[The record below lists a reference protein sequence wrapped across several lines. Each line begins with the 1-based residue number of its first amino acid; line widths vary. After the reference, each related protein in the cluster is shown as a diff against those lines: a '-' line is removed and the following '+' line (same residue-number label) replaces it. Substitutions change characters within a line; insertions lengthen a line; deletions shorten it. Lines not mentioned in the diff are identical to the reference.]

1 MSYGKFGFP
10 SMVNKASSNKGT
22 QPSLGNKTAFL
33 VRVTKVNLDPS
44 LPPNAIGSIS
54 GEIVNANAIS
64 PSKIITNITPS
75 DPYKTIVP
83 LINEYVWVRYIIAPN
98 SFGGQ
103 YVYDSPLSMYGIA
116 SVNFNPNISAT
127 GAEIA
132 RPPSQ
137 QLNYSQV
144 ENGAYNVVDNNP
156 INLDPNSGFTEKENI
171 HPLLPYVGDVIYE
184 GRWGQSVRFSST
196 NTTGSITNPWST
208 SGNNGDP
215 ITILRNGQNP
225 NVSNFGAE
233 PITEDLN
240 KDLSSIYLT
249 SYQKLPFSIA
259 NENFISYTTP
269 PTTPAQ
275 YTNPQVILN
284 SDRVVINAKSDSILI
299 SGQNSVGLSSNGS
312 INIEAKQIYLDGT
325 DIRLGRK
332 DASQAVLKGN
342 DTVEYLKILITEMK
356 NLTEAL
362 KSIQDWPQG
371 APVPNST
378 MLTVANS
385 AQKVFERVYN
395 DIDSIKSTFVKTI

>member
-10 SMVNKASSNKGT
+10 SMVNKASSNKGA
-22 QPSLGNKTAFL
+22 QPSLGNKTSFL
-33 VRVTKVNLDPS
+33 VRVTQVNLDPS

-64 PSKIITNITPS
+64 PSKIIPNITPS

-116 SVNFNPNISAT
+116 SVNINPNPSAISKQT
-127 GAEIA
+127 L
-132 RPPSQ
+132 PPSQ

-144 ENGAYNVVDNNP
+144 ENGAYNVIDNNP
-156 INLDPNSGFTEKENI
+156 INLDPNSSFVEKGNI

-184 GRWGQSVRFSST
+184 GRWGQSIRFSST
-196 NTTGSITNPWST
+196 TKTTENVNNPWST

-215 ITILRNGQNP
+215 IIILRNGQNP

-233 PITEDLN
+233 PITEN
-240 KDLSSIYLT
+240 IKNDLSSIYLT
-249 SYQKLPFSIA
+249 SYQQLPFSIA

-269 PTTPAQ
+269 PITPAQ
-275 YTNPQVILN
+275 FSNPQIVFN
-284 SDRVVINAKSDSILI
+284 SDRITLNAKSDSVLI

-312 INIEAKQIYLDGT
+312 INIEAKQIYLDGV

-371 APVPNST
+371 APVPNSA

-395 DIDSIKSTFVKTI
+395 DIDNIKSTFVKTI

>member
-10 SMVNKASSNKGT
+10 SMVNKASSNKGA
-22 QPSLGNKTAFL
+22 QPSSGNKTSFL
-33 VRVTKVNLDPS
+33 VRVTQVNLDPS

-64 PSKIITNITPS
+64 PSKIIPNITPS

-83 LINEYVWVRYIIAPN
+83 LINEYVWVRYIVAPN

-116 SVNFNPNISAT
+116 SVNINPNPSAISKQT
-127 GAEIA
+127 L
-132 RPPSQ
+132 PPSQ

-144 ENGAYNVVDNNP
+144 ENGAYNVIDNNP
-156 INLDPNSGFTEKENI
+156 INLDPNSSFVEKGNI

-196 NTTGSITNPWST
+196 NATGSITNPWST

-233 PITEDLN
+233 PITENLN

-259 NENFISYTTP
+259 NENFISYTAP

-284 SDRVVINAKSDSILI
+284 SDRVVINAKSDSVLI

-378 MLTVANS
+378 ILTVANS